1 MSADQPDAPRTALA
15 YWPDDPR
22 FWHQGPAASI
32 NNLRLLLERFLGQV
46 DAQRALYEYAVA
58 HQIDLLRTPCVDPG
72 LITFCEQILGNII
85 GHTAAKVM
93 VSRLAQGDMIG
104 LEELMQIL
112 EESSQLIAYSQ
123 QLESKSRALEAA
135 TEELRIANERL
146 HELDRMKDDFISTV
160 THELRTPLTSIR
172 SFTEILYDNPKL
184 PELQRQEFL
193 AIIIRESERLTR
205 LINQVLDLSR
215 LESEQM
221 HWVLSPTDIVQ
232 VVQDAIIANQP
243 LFQARAIALH
253 LDAPATPLW
262 LDSDSDR
269 LQQVITN
276 LLANAAK
283 FSPAQTG
290 QVWVQVRREGTDSAR
305 IVVKDNGPGI
315 ALAAQTH
322 LFEKFQQVGGTLTNK
337 PEGTGLGLA
346 ICRQI
351 IKRLGGT
358 IWVESDEGQG
368 AAFHIRLSPP

>member
-1 MSADQPDAPRTALA
+1 MSADTPDAKARVTGQ
-15 YWPDDPR
+15 WPDTPY
-22 FWHQGPAASI
+22 FWHQVPASI
-32 NNLRLLLERFLGQV
+32 NNLRLLLERFLGQA
-46 DAQRALYEYAVA
+46 DAQRVLYEYALA
-58 HQIDLLRTPCVDPG
+58 HQIDWLRISCADSG
-72 LITFCEQILGNII
+72 LIKLCEQNLGHII
-85 GHTAAKVM
+85 GQTAARVVVAKI
-93 VSRLAQGDMIG
+93 AKGDMIG
-104 LEELMQIL
+104 LEEFMQIL
-112 EESSQLIAYSQ
+112 EESSQLITYSQ

-205 LINQVLDLSR
+205 LINQVLDLSK
-215 LESEQM
+215 LESE
-221 HWVLSPTDIVQ
+221 HLPWDLSATDIAQ
-232 VVQDAIIANQP
+232 VVNEAISANRP
-243 LFQARAIALH
+243 LFEAKHIALH
-253 LDAPATPLW
+253 ADLPQTPLW

-283 FSPAQTG
+283 FNPAHTG
-290 QVWVQVRREGTDSAR
+290 VVRVRVWRENPNSAR
-305 IVVKDNGPGI
+305 IVVADNGPGI
-315 ALAAQTH
+315 PQAAQAH

-358 IWVESDEGQG
+358 IWVESDAGHG